1 MKDGV
6 KLALSCLYFVA
17 TRTQRIVLRML
28 GVAVPLPLVILYYH
42 GISADSRHSFARQ
55 MSSLARWAK
64 VVPADFR
71 TSTALSS
78 PTVAIT
84 FDDAFVSTFDYA
96 LPQLS
101 ARKFPCTIFV
111 PCGNLGRRPGWP
123 MENEAGCDEVVVT
136 AARLR
141 QQSLDPL
148 VVLGS
153 HGVTHPRFTEIS
165 SETARAE
172 LSDSR
177 DIISGITG
185 TDVRLFAFPYGDH
198 DCGLIRVCQE
208 VGYTHV
214 FTIEPEPVDPQADA
228 FVRGRV
234 SVNPGDGRLVF
245 FLKASGAYAWLV
257 PISRLK
263 RRNRASREDY
273 VPYPEVI

>member
-1 MKDGV
+1 MKDAV

-17 TRTQRIVLRML
+17 MRVNRGVLRLL
-28 GVAVPLPLVILYYH
+28 GMSRPLPLIILYYH
-42 GISADSRHSFARQ
+42 GISASARPTFIQQ
-55 MSSLARWAK
+55 MASLARWAR

-71 TSTALSS
+71 TSTALSV

-84 FDDAFVSTFDYA
+84 FDDAFVSTFDHA
-96 LPQLS
+96 LPELS
-101 ARKFPCTIFV
+101 RRRFPCTIFV

-123 MENEAGCDEVVVT
+123 MEDEADRSEVVVT
-136 AARLR
+136 AARLKR
-141 QQSLDPL
+141 YSADPL
-148 VVLGS
+148 VVFGS
-153 HGVTHPRFTEIS
+153 HGVTHPRFTEMPPD
-165 SETARAE
+165 TARAE

-198 DCGLIRVCQE
+198 DCNLVRICQE
-208 VGYTHV
+208 TGFTHV
-214 FTIEPEPVDPQADA
+214 YTIEPELVDPQADA

-234 SVNPGDGRLVF
+234 SVSPDDGRLVF

-263 RRNRASREDY
+263 QRFLASRGAY
-273 VPYPEVI
+273 VPHPETV